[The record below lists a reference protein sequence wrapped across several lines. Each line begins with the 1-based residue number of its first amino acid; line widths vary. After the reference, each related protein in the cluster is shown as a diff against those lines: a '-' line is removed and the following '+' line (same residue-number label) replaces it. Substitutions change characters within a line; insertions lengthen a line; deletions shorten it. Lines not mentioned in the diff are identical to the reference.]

1 MVKIV
6 WAIVAR
12 KEFAIGVGKGE
23 CVAGWDMKA
32 MDVMVKWVRRRMF
45 TPALEDATEVSWHYQ
60 RRAGEVSKPLV

>member
-12 KEFAIGVGKGE
+12 REFAIGAGKGE

-32 MDVMVKWVRRRMF
+32 MDVMEKWVRRRMF
-45 TPALEDATEVSWHYQ
+45 TPALEDVTGVSCHY
-60 RRAGEVSKPLV
+60 STH

>member
-23 CVAGWDMKA
+23 CVAGWVMKE
-32 MDVMVKWVRRRMF
+32 MDVTGKWVRRRMF
-45 TPALEDATEVSWHYQ
+45 TLALEDLTGVS
-60 RRAGEVSKPLV
+60 